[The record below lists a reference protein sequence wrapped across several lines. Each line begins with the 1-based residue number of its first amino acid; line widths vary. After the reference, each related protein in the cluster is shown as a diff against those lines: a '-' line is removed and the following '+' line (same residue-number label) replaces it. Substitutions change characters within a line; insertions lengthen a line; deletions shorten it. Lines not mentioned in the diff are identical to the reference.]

1 VLNARYC
8 ASAAQRA
15 ARSDPSLGKKRR
27 LRMTT
32 LFLKRRASDD
42 GVFLD
47 QGQRSRARSPALDN
61 FDETRR
67 GLWLRF
73 FLANLFG

>member
-1 VLNARYC
+1 VLKGRFC

-32 LFLKRRASDD
+32 LFLKRRAQDD

-47 QGQRSRARSPALDN
+47 CA
-61 FDETRR
+61 
-67 GLWLRF
+67 
-73 FLANLFG
+73 LFGMK